1 MANNFDRAILDG
13 STLPANT
20 AFTLYTCPTTATT
33 KTVGIG
39 LLFSNVGSSQVLVTL
54 SFNSISTM
62 KDIPV
67 PAGSSLEYFGGNKI
81 VMKSGD
87 AIQLSCD
94 TANSLNAYWSYM
106 EIT

>member
-1 MANNFDRAILDG
+1 MANNFDRVIFDG
-13 STLPANT
+13 TNIAANV
-20 AFTLYTCPTTATT
+20 AHTLYVCPTSATT

-39 LLFSNVGSSQVLVTL
+39 LLFANVGISQITVTL
-54 SFNSISTM
+54 SFNGTETM
-62 KDIPV
+62 KAIPV
-67 PAGSSLEYFGGNKI
+67 PASSSLEYFGGNKI

-87 AIQLSCD
+87 SISLSSN

>member
-13 STLPANT
+13 TNMAANT
-20 AFTLYTCPTTATT
+20 LHSLYFCPTSTTT

-39 LLFSNVGSSQVLVTL
+39 LLFSNVGTSQVLVTL
-54 SFNSISTM
+54 AFNNTETM

-87 AIQLSCD
+87 SLAIKCD
-94 TANSLNAYWSYM
+94 TANSLNAYFSYM

>member
-13 STLPANT
+13 TNMAANT
-20 AFTLYTCPTTATT
+20 LHSLYFCPTSATT

-39 LLFSNVGSSQVLVTL
+39 LLFSNVGTSQVLVTL
-54 SFNSISTM
+54 AFNNTETM

-87 AIQLSCD
+87 SLAIKCD
-94 TANSLNAYWSYM
+94 TANSLNAYFSYM

>member
-13 STLPANT
+13 TNMAANT
-20 AFTLYTCPTTATT
+20 LHSLYFCPTTATT

-39 LLFSNVGSSQVLVTL
+39 LLFSNVGTSQVLVSL
-54 SFNSISTM
+54 AFNSIETM

-87 AIQLSCD
+87 SLQVKCD
-94 TANSLNAYWSYM
+94 TANSLNVYWSYM